1 MLQFNPFSI
10 TTDSKKRS
18 DIEKGSRIY
27 LVDGANDKT
36 KVKQYLVDAEIKM
49 IRHQVNSQYSQL

>member
-36 KVKQYLVDAEIKM
+36 KVKQYLVDQK
-49 IRHQVNSQYSQL
+49 LK